1 MKIDLTKLMTN
12 QVEYID
18 IDESIDIED
27 EYLKETSI
35 RKLKDVK
42 FEGTITKLYDGD
54 YEIDGKLYGK
64 MILPDDITL
73 EDVEV
78 NFDTDIEEKFNII
91 NNQYDN
97 NLKII
102 KNILDIKEF
111 LWQNILVEIPMK
123 VVNEQNKNIT
133 LEGNGWRLITEE
145 ELKDG
150 NKSPFSELKEKFN
163 MKEE

>member
-54 YEIDGKLYGK
+54 YEIEGKLYGK

>member
-27 EYLKETSI
+27 EYLKETSV

-42 FEGTITKLYDGD
+42 FEGTITKLYDSD